1 LIFTT
6 IAILLRNTKEERTLK
21 ENLLLAS
28 STAFVS
34 GVTNVA
40 GVVAFLA
47 FTTNMTGHFANL
59 ARNVIER
66 NLSQVIIFLVWLFLF
81 FAGAFTSNFL
91 VRWQSH
97 KSAYRANAAPIILE
111 IIILLFV
118 AYYGTNHYD
127 GTLAEKQIITG
138 ALILSMGL
146 QNGLVSNISGGI
158 IKTSHLTGVFTDLG
172 ADFAELFYPNAQ
184 KSPLLK
190 NRMYIRLTILGFYFA
205 GALAGG
211 YFFDK
216 YDFMMFYFIPVI
228 LFTILYYDL
237 SPLALHK
244 IARLFFKVNN

>member
-1 LIFTT
+1 M
-6 IAILLRNTKEERTLK
+6 LRRTREERTLK

-28 STAFVS
+28 STAFVA

-40 GVVAFLA
+40 GVIAFLA

-66 NLSQVIIFLVWLFLF
+66 NLPQVIVFIVWLFLF
-81 FAGAFTSNFL
+81 FAGAFTANFL

-97 KSAYRANAAPIILE
+97 KSAYRANVAPIILE
-111 IIILLFV
+111 MIILLFV
-118 AYYGTNHYD
+118 AYYGSNHYA
-127 GTLAEKQIITG
+127 GNLAEKQTITG
-138 ALILSMGL
+138 ALILAMGL
-146 QNGLVSNISGGI
+146 QNGLVSNISGGL

-172 ADFAELFYPNAQ
+172 ADFAELLYPSAE

-190 NRMYIRLTILGFYFA
+190 NRMAIRLTILGFYFA

-211 YFFDK
+211 YFFDQ
-216 YDFMMFYFIPVI
+216 YDFTMFYFIPVI

-237 SPLALHK
+237 SPIALHK
-244 IARLFFKVNN
+244 FARLFSRK

>member
-1 LIFTT
+1 M
-6 IAILLRNTKEERTLK
+6 LRRTREERTLK

-28 STAFVS
+28 STAFVA

-40 GVVAFLA
+40 GVIAFLA

-66 NLSQVIIFLVWLFLF
+66 NLPQVIVFIIWLFLF
-81 FAGAFTSNFL
+81 FAGAFTANFL

-97 KSAYRANAAPIILE
+97 KSTYRANVAPIILE
-111 IIILLFV
+111 IVILLFV
-118 AYYGTNHYD
+118 AYYGSNHYAGD
-127 GTLAEKQIITG
+127 LTEKQIITG
-138 ALILSMGL
+138 ALILAMGL
-146 QNGLVSNISGGI
+146 QNGLVSNISGGL

-172 ADFAELFYPNAQ
+172 ADFAELLYPNAE

-190 NRMYIRLTILGFYFA
+190 NRMFIRLTILGFYFG

-211 YFFDK
+211 YFFEK
-216 YDFMMFYFIPVI
+216 YNFLMFYFIPVI

-237 SPLALHK
+237 SPIALHK
-244 IARLFFKVNN
+244 FARLFTRR

>member
-1 LIFTT
+1 M
-6 IAILLRNTKEERTLK
+6 LRRTREERTLK
-21 ENLLLAS
+21 ENLSLAS
-28 STAFVS
+28 STAFVA

-40 GVVAFLA
+40 GVIAFLA

-66 NLSQVIIFLVWLFLF
+66 NLPQVIIFIIWLFLF
-81 FAGAFTSNFL
+81 FAGAFTANFL

-111 IIILLFV
+111 IIILLFI
-118 AYYGTNHYD
+118 AYYGSNHYA
-127 GTLAEKQIITG
+127 GNLAEKQTITG
-138 ALILSMGL
+138 ALILAMGL
-146 QNGLVSNISGGI
+146 QNGLVSNISGGL

-172 ADFAELFYPNAQ
+172 ADFAELLYPNDE

-190 NRMYIRLTILGFYFA
+190 NRMFIRLTILGFYFA

-216 YDFMMFYFIPVI
+216 FGFMMFYFIPVI
-228 LFTILYYDL
+228 LFTILYYDV
-237 SPLALHK
+237 SPIALHK
-244 IARLFFKVNN
+244 FARLFSRK